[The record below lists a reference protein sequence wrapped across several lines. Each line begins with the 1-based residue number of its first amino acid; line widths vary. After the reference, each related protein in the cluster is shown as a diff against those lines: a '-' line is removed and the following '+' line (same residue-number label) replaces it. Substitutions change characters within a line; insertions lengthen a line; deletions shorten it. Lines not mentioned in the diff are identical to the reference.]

1 MDVFFML
8 LLIISFLCHPSSL
21 LGNGESTTLAART
34 HRKHDLIH
42 SLPGQPK
49 QRPGFKQY
57 GGYVTVDVSRGR
69 SLYYYFAEAAT
80 KPDSKPL
87 ILWLNGGPGCSSLLG
102 AMVEIGPF
110 GVNPDGKSLYPRR
123 FAWNKVA
130 NTLFL
135 ESPAGVGFSYSNTSS
150 DYRKSGDKR
159 TAEDAYAFLLSW
171 FERFPHYKTR
181 DFYIAGESY
190 AGHYIPELVDVILQ
204 KNMESD
210 LTFKIQVKGIM
221 IGNGLLNDETDTRG
235 ISDFLWSHALISDEA
250 YHGYAQYDI
259 GKLDPSMVGMNW
271 RNGPSS
277 MFPIY
282 RGLMSSGL
290 RILLYSGDVDSI
302 IPVTSTRYSIAAMG
316 LKVKKPWIPWYAG
329 DSNEVAGYRV
339 IYDGLS
345 FATVR
350 GAGHL
355 VPQSKPSR
363 AFALLNKFIVADDI

>member
-57 GGYVTVDVSRGR
+57 GGYVTVDVSKE
-69 SLYYYFAEAAT
+69 EAYIT
-80 KPDSKPL
+80 ILLKPL
-87 ILWLNGGPGCSSLLG
+87 PSRIQSRSFFGLMEGLVARRCWGLWLRSVHLVLIQAESHFTQGDLLG
-102 AMVEIGPF
+102 TKLKMRMHSYWAGSRDSHITKHGIFTSPE
-110 GVNPDGKSLYPRR
+110 
-123 FAWNKVA
+123 KVM
-130 NTLFL
+130 
-135 ESPAGVGFSYSNTSS
+135 
-150 DYRKSGDKR
+150 
-159 TAEDAYAFLLSW
+159 
-171 FERFPHYKTR
+171 
-181 DFYIAGESY
+181 
-190 AGHYIPELVDVILQ
+190 Q
-204 KNMESD
+204 
-210 LTFKIQVKGIM
+210 

-235 ISDFLWSHALISDEA
+235 INDFLWSHALISDEA
-250 YHGYAQYDI
+250 YHRYAQYDI
-259 GKLDPSMVGMNW
+259 GKLDPYDIYAPVCNSSSLETRPCMDFDPCESDYIHSYFNLPAVQKALHANKTKLPYTWEVCSSMVGMNW

-282 RGLMSSGL
+282 RRLMSAGL

-316 LKVKKPWIPWYAG
+316 LRVKKPWIPWYAG

-363 AFALLNKFIVADDI
+363 AFCSA